1 MLRTPLFVFIA
12 VATIVAIG
20 CQPDKPKATLD
31 NVNGTWTV
39 VAATRNERPTQ
50 LLNGTF
56 FAFDT
61 NGAVRSNLPLTETA
75 GDWTAAFNFTNDS
88 TLRFGTPPLDYTLKS
103 WSDSTLELEFTT
115 RGLPFRLQLQRSAAL
130 TPQTAPIS
138 SDSIE

>member
-1 MLRTPLFVFIA
+1 MLRNPSFVLIA

-31 NVNGTWTV
+31 NVTGAWTV

-56 FAFDT
+56 FAFDAA
-61 NGAVRSNLPLTETA
+61 GQVRSNLPLTENA
-75 GDWTAAFNFTNDS
+75 GDWTANFNFANDS

-115 RGLPFRLQLQRSAAL
+115 RGLPFRLMLQRSTIPL
-130 TPQTAPIS
+130 PQTPPT
-138 SDSIE
+138 DSIE